1 MIALSRPAGIAGVVE
16 MLTLPTAKAGGCS
29 VHHGSYRHRSLTGL
43 PGPEKGAGR
52 VRVAVQHHAA
62 GGADVGASTETL
74 GHTRPTAATVLAG
87 VLWRGP
93 HRPVCPAQAL
103 VLRG

>member
-43 PGPEKGAGR
+43 PGPEKVAGR

-62 GGADVGASTETL
+62 GAEDVGASTQTL

-87 VLWRGP
+87 VLSRDPPPPLSP
-93 HRPVCPAQAL
+93 HESLCPP
-103 VLRG
+103 